1 MYTLAHGHFAD
12 FDDVPDPATL
22 DKSELPSGALILAL
36 QAVSLSRLW
45 PATVVYHSDYDIR
58 FLMLSVHGRL
68 VHTSKT
74 LVRRVFFPRISMVT
88 ESDARP
94 APMGR

>member
-36 QAVSLSRLW
+36 QAVCLYPLLL
-45 PATVVYHSDYDIR
+45 AA
-58 FLMLSVHGRL
+58 
-68 VHTSKT
+68 
-74 LVRRVFFPRISMVT
+74 VT
-88 ESDARP
+88 AQF
-94 APMGR
+94 

>member
-36 QAVSLSRLW
+36 QAVCLYSLCPGLNTILIVMLGLPCVPLVEHWNICQRHLSEGILFSR
-45 PATVVYHSDYDIR
+45 YIR
-58 FLMLSVHGRL
+58 
-68 VHTSKT
+68 
-74 LVRRVFFPRISMVT
+74 RRNPS
-88 ESDARP
+88 
-94 APMGR
+94 